1 MSLYFSKK
9 QYFRDTTAREGLAE
23 QIPFQS
29 VAAVKPKQ
37 TKFPNPTLLD
47 QKEDYFGNTIYTY
60 RDINGQIRKAS
71 LMKGANKPRGV
82 DAKVRWGMTP
92 NRFKRGRGIRGMDGF
107 ITPPPRRTET
117 TEFFKSRYQS
127 AYGEMLITQKVK
139 EADKLSGKKT
149 KVLKESLKKKEE
161 KIEALVLSN
170 AETQRR
176 LRDENKRDL
185 DVLRLQ
191 LGNLSNG
198 GMRGGG
204 EYTGGGGGG
213 LRATPDEDAK
223 PPPEEKP
230 KKSPEDIDKEIE
242 ARKDLARG
250 GGEGGDLLEQ
260 LKKVG
265 ETGLTGAQFLQFQKT
280 EKAKRK
286 AEKEAKRKSLIAGG
300 ADEPSVEGGSLGA
313 ALAAALGEPPPPAA
327 GGVAIDFSKL
337 PPPDEPP
344 GKGKGKKGKKGKGG
358 RGEDL
363 SLELDEAEKQREEIA
378 ERRKKSRGASA
389 EPSSPLARVPSG
401 GTQFS
406 ALKPEDTP
414 RKRGNKLK
422 FFGRRGLEGGLE
434 EIDIDDLDETG
445 VKNLVGS
452 TTFNQK
458 EKTEIL
464 KGLKGKMKP
473 SVKAEAEKQLALLAG
488 EIGETAAGTI
498 GGEKQTSTPRPTFD
512 EPFKVG
518 NPIDDE
524 DTDEEAEPEFAGGFA
539 GAAPPPEP
547 LPQVPAPPPPAP
559 PKPKPAPPKPKPPP
573 KKGNPNIQ
581 KVSSLIMGNKE
592 LNDKYGEEAV
602 GAVLLR
608 PEFIK
613 DAKRL
618 LGDKYDKKDFLG
630 YEPADKE
637 TEAILKG
644 AAKPLTSNERQLKQ
658 LTDKYPS
665 VELDRSIRTIMPQ
678 LLASVSNSDQPEAE
692 FDRGMFDIQ
701 NIFDLQNKT
710 GQKKRQKI
718 PQSKIDN
725 FKKGK
730 FE

>member
-107 ITPPPRRTET
+107 ITPPPRRNET

-327 GGVAIDFSKL
+327 AAGGVAIDFSKL

-406 ALKPEDTP
+406 ALKPGDTP

-524 DTDEEAEPEFAGGFA
+524 STDEEIDEPEFSGGFA

-547 LPQVPAPPPPAP
+547 EPAPPPPAP
-559 PKPKPAPPKPKPPP
+559 PKPKPEKSAPAPKSISFLPDDDENEIRAIISSSDNKGDYFDNLQVYNQQRLAQGKEPFTSSFINKMVDIYPKRPQGTTIIRGKPKEEREAEG
-573 KKGNPNIQ
+573 KQ
-581 KVSSLIMGNKE
+581 KVQDSK
-592 LNDKYGEEAV
+592 D
-602 GAVLLR
+602 R
-608 PEFIK
+608 QIK
-613 DAKRL
+613 
-618 LGDKYDKKDFLG
+618 
-630 YEPADKE
+630 
-637 TEAILKG
+637 I
-644 AAKPLTSNERQLKQ
+644 
-658 LTDKYPS
+658 LTDKYPLI
-665 VELDRSIRTIMPQ
+665 EFGRSNKTKLTQ
-678 LLASVSNSDQPEAE
+678 LLGSIKTEAE
-692 FDRGMFDIQ
+692 FDRGVRDI
-701 NIFDLQNKT
+701 NNVLSLQGKQRLRNDVITKT
-710 GQKKRQKI
+710 KE
-718 PQSKIDN
+718 
-725 FKKGK
+725 GK
-730 FE
+730 FV